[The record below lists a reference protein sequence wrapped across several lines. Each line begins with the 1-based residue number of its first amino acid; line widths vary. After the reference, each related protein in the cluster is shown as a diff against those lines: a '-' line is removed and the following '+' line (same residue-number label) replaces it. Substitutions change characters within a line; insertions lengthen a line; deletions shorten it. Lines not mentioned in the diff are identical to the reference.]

1 MKKYILIIILHLTV
15 LNSFAQ
21 KNWLQGAG
29 GNANDEALAIT
40 HDQQGN
46 VYSTGYFSQAA
57 RFDNIII
64 PSSGM
69 SDVFVSKQDS
79 LGTFLW
85 VVNAGGIQDEKA
97 TGITVNAAGE
107 IFITGVFRGTSPFGS
122 TTLTSISG
130 SQDIFIAKLDNS
142 GNFIW
147 AKGYGGADTDLSSD
161 IVVDAS
167 GNITAV
173 GEFKGTSS
181 FGGYTFTSVNYP
193 ISMPSSGGLPS
204 YDALIFKTNSI
215 GTVIW
220 AKQGAANYDDR
231 ILKVELDAL

>member
-1 MKKYILIIILHLTV
+1 MKKYILIIIQV
-15 LNSFAQ
+15 LVIQSSFAQ

-40 HDQQGN
+40 HDQLGN

-69 SDVFVSKQDS
+69 SDVFVAKQDS

-107 IFITGVFRGTSPFGS
+107 I
-122 TTLTSISG
+122 
-130 SQDIFIAKLDNS
+130 
-142 GNFIW
+142 
-147 AKGYGGADTDLSSD
+147 
-161 IVVDAS
+161 
-167 GNITAV
+167 
-173 GEFKGTSS
+173 
-181 FGGYTFTSVNYP
+181 
-193 ISMPSSGGLPS
+193 
-204 YDALIFKTNSI
+204 
-215 GTVIW
+215 
-220 AKQGAANYDDR
+220 
-231 ILKVELDAL
+231 